1 MPHNKSVLVIMGV
14 SGCGKTEIGKLL
26 AEELDRP
33 FFDGDH
39 FHPESNIEK
48 MSSGQ
53 SLNDEDRREWLI
65 KLNQLALEHRHTG
78 AIIACSA
85 LKKNYRSLLRAGMG
99 YCMAF
104 VYLDGS
110 FDLIQARLL
119 KRKGHF
125 MPASLLQ
132 SQFDVLEPPKK
143 EITVSIE
150 DKPEKIVKEILG
162 RLK

>member
-1 MPHNKSVLVIMGV
+1 MPNSKNVLVVMGV

-26 AEELDRP
+26 AKELDHP

-39 FHPESNIEK
+39 FHPKANIDK
-48 MSSGQ
+48 MRSGQ
-53 SLNDEDRREWLI
+53 PLNDEDRMEWLT

-104 VYLDGS
+104 VYLKGS
-110 FDLIQARLL
+110 YDLIQSRLQQ
-119 KRKGHF
+119 RKGHF

-132 SQFDVLEPPKK
+132 SQFDALEPPTK

-150 DKPEKIVKEILG
+150 DTPDTIVKKVL
-162 RLK
+162 RQLK

>member
-39 FHPESNIEK
+39 FHPKSNIEK

>member
-1 MPHNKSVLVIMGV
+1 MGSLLHR
-14 SGCGKTEIGKLL
+14 SG
-26 AEELDRP
+26 
-33 FFDGDH
+33 
-39 FHPESNIEK
+39 
-48 MSSGQ
+48 GQ
-53 SLNDEDRREWLI
+53 PLNDEDRKEWLI
-65 KLNQLALEHRHTG
+65 KLNKLALDHRHTG

-104 VYLDGS
+104 VYLEGS
-110 FDLIQARLL
+110 FDLIQSRLL

-125 MPASLLQ
+125 MPANLLQ
-132 SQFDVLEPPKK
+132 SQFDTLEPPKK

-150 DKPEKIVKEILG
+150 DKPAKIVKEILN

>member
-26 AEELDRP
+26 AKELDRP

-39 FHPESNIEK
+39 FHPKSNIEK

-53 SLNDEDRREWLI
+53 PLNDEDRKEWLI
-65 KLNQLALEHRHTG
+65 KLNKLALDHRHTG

-104 VYLDGS
+104 VYLEGS
-110 FDLIQARLL
+110 FDLIQSRLL

-125 MPASLLQ
+125 MPANLLQ
-132 SQFDVLEPPKK
+132 SQFDTLEPPKK

-150 DKPEKIVKEILG
+150 DKPAKIVKEILN

>member
-1 MPHNKSVLVIMGV
+1 
-14 SGCGKTEIGKLL
+14 
-26 AEELDRP
+26 
-33 FFDGDH
+33 
-39 FHPESNIEK
+39 
-48 MSSGQ
+48 
-53 SLNDEDRREWLI
+53 
-65 KLNQLALEHRHTG
+65 
-78 AIIACSA
+78 
-85 LKKNYRSLLRAGMG
+85 
-99 YCMAF
+99 MAF

>member
-26 AEELDRP
+26 AKELDRP

-39 FHPESNIEK
+39 FHPQSNIEK

-53 SLNDEDRREWLI
+53 PLNDEDRKEWLI
-65 KLNQLALEHRHTG
+65 KLNKLALEHRHTG

-99 YCMAF
+99 YCMGF
-104 VYLDGS
+104 VYLEGS
-110 FDLIQARLL
+110 FDLIQSRLL
-119 KRKGHF
+119 MRKGHF
-125 MPASLLQ
+125 MPANLLQ
-132 SQFDVLEPPKK
+132 SQFDTLEPPKK

-150 DKPEKIVKEILG
+150 DKPAKIVKEILN